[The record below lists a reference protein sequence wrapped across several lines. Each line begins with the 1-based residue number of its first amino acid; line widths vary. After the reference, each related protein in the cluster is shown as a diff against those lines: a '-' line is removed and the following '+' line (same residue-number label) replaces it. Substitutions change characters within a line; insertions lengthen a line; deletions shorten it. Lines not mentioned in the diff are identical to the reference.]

1 MRPDFQDLKDVVE
14 WLRAHDDEA
23 RKMAEASKEYMRR
36 EFGEAED
43 EYRLSAAVLRLY
55 VAYVHA
61 AATLP
66 RSFTETVR

>member
-1 MRPDFQDLKDVVE
+1 MRIG
-14 WLRAHDDEA
+14 RAHERRLASLLIADDDEA

-66 RSFTETVR
+66 VGWW